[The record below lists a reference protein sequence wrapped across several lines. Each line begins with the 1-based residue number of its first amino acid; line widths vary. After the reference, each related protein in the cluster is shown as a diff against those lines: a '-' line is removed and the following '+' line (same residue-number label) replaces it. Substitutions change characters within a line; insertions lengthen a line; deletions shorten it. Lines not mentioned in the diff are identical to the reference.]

1 MGEFVQELF
10 RFGLYKR
17 NQGRIARQVTFA
29 GLAVIVALAAWSLN
43 QHYSGGIEV
52 TTDATGAAAAMGS
65 NFIGRYVVPTA
76 VLLGG
81 WWAAFRMVQ
90 MPNFAEFLISVENEM
105 GKVSWPTRSEL
116 FRASIV
122 VILMI
127 FILAMILFAYDL
139 VWRFL
144 LERVLHLK

>member
-29 GLAVIVALAAWSLN
+29 ALAIIVALAAWSLN

-52 TTDATGAAAAMGS
+52 TTDTTGAATTTGS
-65 NFIGRYVVPTA
+65 NLVGRYLVPTV
-76 VLLGG
+76 VLLAG
-81 WWAAFRMVQ
+81 WWAAFRVVQ
-90 MPNFAEFLISVENEM
+90 MPSFAEFLISVENEM
-105 GKVSWPTRSEL
+105 GKVSWPTRTEL